1 MPLRGSFQNFRL
13 YLILIYAGDLEL
25 YINGVLF
32 PGYDDLTNVSTDI
45 GGNLRAA
52 RKTEKCLDVTFKS
65 GTQVQFC
72 VDKGLMTFVVTLSDE
87 YFNKTIGLLGTYNGN
102 PDDDFTLPN
111 GTVLQPNLTSSE
123 THYDFGLVCKCSH

>member
-1 MPLRGSFQNFRL
+1 M
-13 YLILIYAGDLEL
+13 IYAGDLEL